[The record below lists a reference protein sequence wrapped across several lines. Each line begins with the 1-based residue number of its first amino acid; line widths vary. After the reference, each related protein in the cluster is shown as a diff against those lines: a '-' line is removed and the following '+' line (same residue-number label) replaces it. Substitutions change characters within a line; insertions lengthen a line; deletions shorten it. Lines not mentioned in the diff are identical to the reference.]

1 VLRERGNLLALVTS
15 EKLDHPLV
23 FLFVITLGVIAMMAI
38 ISWGLSSAHITGP
51 LGLFKGG
58 VVNS

>member
-1 VLRERGNLLALVTS
+1 LALVTS